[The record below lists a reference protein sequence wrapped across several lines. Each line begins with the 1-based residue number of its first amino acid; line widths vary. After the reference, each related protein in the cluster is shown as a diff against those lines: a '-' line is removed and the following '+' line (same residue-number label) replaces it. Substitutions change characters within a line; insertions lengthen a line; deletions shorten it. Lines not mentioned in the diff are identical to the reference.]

1 MLYCSGPSRNRWPP
15 EKGGLK
21 KLNEEMIY
29 KGVGRV
35 KETTRDGKAP
45 GTSSSGTNSS
55 MMPLP
60 TLGLKE
66 ARFGGMIIRTQ

>member
-15 EKGGLK
+15 EKGALK

-45 GTSSSGTNSS
+45 GTSSSDLTVV
-55 MMPLP
+55 
-60 TLGLKE
+60 
-66 ARFGGMIIRTQ
+66 